1 MDLKMNS
8 SHHQLPGDLA
18 IWIFI
23 FAELSVFGILFLA
36 FAFARKYNL
45 EIFNE
50 GQLAL
55 VKTYGALNTVVLITS
70 SYFVVNAVNAIK
82 LNLSIHCTRWLFLAL
97 LTGSIFVIIKII
109 EYKEKFVAGYDLD
122 TNLFF
127 MFYFVLT
134 FFHFMHVILGMI
146 ILIVVAI
153 KAHKGDYSSQNHTGV
168 ETGASYWHMVDLV
181 WIILFPLVYVMR

>member
-1 MDLKMNS
+1 MDLNMNTS
-8 SHHQLPGDLA
+8 RHHLPGDLA

-45 EIFNE
+45 EMFNE

-55 VKTYGALNTVVLITS
+55 VKTYGALNTLVLITS

-82 LNLSIHCTRWLFLAL
+82 SNLSKYCSRWLFAAL
-97 LTGSIFVIIKII
+97 FTGSIFIIIKLI
-109 EYKEKFVAGYDLD
+109 EYKEKFAAGYDLD
-122 TNLFF
+122 TNVFF
-127 MFYFVLT
+127 MFYFILT

-146 ILIVVAI
+146 ILTVVAI
-153 KAHKGDYSSQNHTGV
+153 KAHKGEYSSQNYTGV

-181 WIILFPLVYVMR
+181 WVILFPLVYVMR

>member
-1 MDLKMNS
+1 MTS
-8 SHHQLPGDLA
+8 SQKHLPGDLA

-23 FAELSVFGILFLA
+23 VAELSVFGILFLA

-45 EIFNE
+45 EMFNE

-55 VKTYGALNTVVLITS
+55 VKIYGAFNTLVLITS

-82 LNLSIHCTRWLFLAL
+82 KNLSKHCAHWLFAAL
-97 LTGSIFVIIKII
+97 LMASVFIIIKVI
-109 EYKEKFVAGYDLD
+109 EYKEKFAAGYDLD

-168 ETGASYWHMVDLV
+168 ETGASYWHMVDLLWV
-181 WIILFPLVYVMR
+181 ILFPLVYVMR